1 MPDFSEPF
9 ILETDASGTRIGA
22 VLMQGGQPLAYISK
36 ATGPTAAAL
45 STYDKEALAILEALK
60 KWKHYFCGTL
70 LIIRTDQASLK
81 YINEQRITEG
91 VQHKL
96 LIKLSSYDYKIEYK
110 KSKENKAADALS
122 QVPPNG
128 QLFATTLIIPTLITN
143 VVDSY
148 ATDTK
153 CQELESQLR
162 INSQA
167 HPPYTL
173 TRGILRYKN
182 QILVGTS
189 TDLRTRLQHSFH
201 DSALGGHSGERATYQ
216 RAKQLFYW
224 PGMKKKSS
232 ILLNT
237 AQLEEQSCAQF
248 GTWAVAATS
257 SP

>member
-1 MPDFSEPF
+1 M
-9 ILETDASGTRIGA
+9 IRKL
-22 VLMQGGQPLAYISK
+22 LQYLK
-36 ATGPTAAAL
+36 L
-45 STYDKEALAILEALK
+45 SRNGNTI
-60 KWKHYFCGTL
+60 FVGTL

-96 LIKLSSYDYKIEYK
+96 LIKLLSYDYKIEYK

-128 QLFATTLIIPTLITN
+128 QLFATTLIIPTWITN

-153 CQELESQLR
+153 SQELESQLR

-201 DSALGGHSGERATYQ
+201 DSALGVHSGERATYQ

-224 PGMKKKSS
+224 PGMKKDIISFVKHCPVRRTKLSTIWHLGCYS
-232 ILLNT
+232 HFLSLIWLGPILLWILLKVLLSLR
-237 AQLEEQSCAQF
+237 AKMLF
-248 GTWAVAATS
+248 GLLWTDTLS
-257 SP
+257 MHTLLP